1 MKRKLIAL
9 TLAALLIFSS
19 VTTLAAVENEGNV
32 IYVSPKGSDMNE
44 GTIDKPL
51 KSLKAAK
58 EKAATM
64 DNNQPLS
71 VVFRGGFYYINE
83 PVEFSLRDSGTEE
96 FPVRYMAYEGEK
108 PVFTSS
114 TKLDVSLFE
123 PVTDKAVLARIPEEA
138 RDYVLELDLTK
149 LGIYAPDVLWDKATG
164 SYAENWIDLYL
175 NGKTQQVAQWPNGM
189 MNYDIY
195 SKPISAGS
203 TSRTSTDGGS
213 FEVTTPR
220 IFRWTTADP
229 DQTMTMGY
237 FGNDYTYAGNMLK
250 SVDTEKMIVN
260 HTYGMTY
267 GIISARTRRYKVLNL
282 IEELDIPTEFFV
294 DRKTEKLYYYP
305 PYDLE
310 GSDLHLSINN
320 KFPLIRVDG
329 AEYINFENLEF
340 YGMHQAMNFANS
352 SDIKI
357 LGCTF
362 FGSRG
367 VMIDFTLDNRY
378 VGGIKKIGL
387 NETAYTANCKNFI
400 IDSCNFYDG
409 NVGMLNT
416 AMGDSTYLE
425 KSNSYVRNCFF
436 ERSSLVNG
444 NTTTVRMDNSC
455 GVNFVN
461 NSMHNLFFH
470 AIDYAGNYA
479 KIQYNEI
486 YNATR
491 DPHDAG
497 VIYHWRE
504 FTARANDI
512 AYNIIHDTDNKGIQD
527 TSSGTVGIYSD
538 GENSGNSI
546 HHNILWNNGNPIHHN
561 AGVTNDVSYNIMM
574 KARRKGMAFTYLNYI
589 YSADL
594 RAEAIPLLV
603 DIAPWWLEHFPELEY
618 EIYHAQ
624 NIKQGSHNTTI
635 NYNISDSKD
644 GSSPEGIATLLEYKN
659 NVIIDPVKDT
669 SMFVDY
675 DNNDF
680 RLKAGT
686 EFAKDFPDALTDENF
701 DYAWTG
707 VQVND
712 YRKTLPYF
720 NEENSPFYMT
730 YPRNGQSGIYTNEA
744 ALYWENARGADR
756 YTVTIAKDKEM
767 TDIVESTICEN
778 NYLEHLELED
788 NTTYYWTVE
797 AENYSVNSPSKW
809 KSISGVHSFS
819 TGKSLADTTLTV
831 HYMERMISDL
841 DKIVEG
847 TKEGEFPQGSKQK
860 IIDAVESAKKNI
872 SKNNITQEEVDEEL
886 ETLKKIHSEVAG
898 SMYIKTVGIS
908 DMMPDK
914 MNWRGLGIVSTGSE
928 NPMKFEY
935 DEENGILKMTAMV
948 DNQSA
953 ITDGLLSDKVVRKY
967 RMRINWN
974 GARTWMIF
982 GEKVNKDF
990 SVDPNYK
997 IDGMNAEGA
1006 GFGWNSNSIVVTGDF
1021 GGIEIHN
1028 RANKSTPIIETVT
1041 NNYVKDGEWFDLE
1054 MGSITTLTGD
1064 RYIVRMNGKELFNKP
1079 IENFTIGEPGKF
1091 YVCFPVKGM
1100 SMEIQNPDGFTESE
1114 PYMMVAPSGTVEAGK
1129 ELKVFDI
1136 ENKTAKDSWRAGVAE
1151 VETGADFVRAKAIDQ
1166 KAKSSLI
1173 YNAEEIYNSIVN
1185 FDTNFKELTYENPF
1199 VISMR
1204 ATNPDGDYISRGSDN
1219 YYFTIK
1225 PGYAEIFRTGNNSAT
1240 MIAKIKNNGIYKANE
1255 RTNIQAATVDCEGG
1269 TRVVLEING
1278 TRMIDV
1284 IDPNTTKESG
1294 YLAFWSDEGKEIEIL
1309 KPSMPP
1315 ITLDEVYLKPYVESG
1330 ALVVTQQQ
1338 AKKSAGEWTE
1348 SGVGVNGAPLAC
1360 NNQKAGPAALEYE
1373 LKAPNGIYDV
1383 YYWAGNTYTGD
1394 ENVKVTII
1402 SPYDGLNREFIISNR
1417 YSEVGWL
1424 YMGTYTTT
1432 DEVIR
1437 AKVEGSGEGD
1447 LRSGGFKLIKSTD
1460 TERLFSRLVY
1470 ENKGSV
1476 VLNTGKK
1483 MAFVN
1488 GQPTILNTEP
1498 VVVNGRTMVPIRF
1511 ISEAFGA
1518 TVKWDN
1524 ATSSATINADGHT
1537 LVFKLNQTAYT
1548 VDGTVKQLEQPLTT
1562 TNGRMMLPIRVISED
1577 LGKNVYWEETNSGL
1591 IIINDKEIVV
1601 QGLKDNIQAAIN
1613 YYLQ

>member
-9 TLAALLIFSS
+9 TLTALMVFSS
-19 VTTLAAVENEGNV
+19 VTALADVQNEGNV
-32 IYVSPKGSDMNE
+32 IYVSPSGSDMNE

-64 DNNQPLS
+64 NNNQPLS
-71 VVFRGGFYYINE
+71 VVFREGFYYINE
-83 PVEFSLRDSGTEE
+83 TVEFSMRDSGTEE
-96 FPVRYMAYEGEK
+96 FPIRYMAYEGER

-114 TKLDVSLFE
+114 KKLDVSLFE
-123 PVTDKAVLARIPEEA
+123 PVTDKEVLAKIPEEA
-138 RDYVLELDLTK
+138 RDYVLQMDLKK
-149 LGIYAPDVLWDKATG
+149 LGIYAPDILYDKAKGT
-164 SYAENWIDLYL
+164 YTENWIDLYL

-195 SKPISAGS
+195 NKPVSAGS

-213 FEVTTPR
+213 FEVATPR

-229 DQTMTMGY
+229 DQAMTMGY

-250 SVDTEKMIVN
+250 SVDTETMTVN
-260 HTYGMTY
+260 HAYGMTY
-267 GIISARTRRYKVLNL
+267 GIISAKTRRYKVLNL

-294 DRKTEKLYYYP
+294 DRKTETLYYYP

-320 KFPLIRVDG
+320 QFELIRADG
-329 AEYINFENLEF
+329 VSNVNFENLEF
-340 YGMHQAMNFANS
+340 YGMHQAMNFSNS
-352 SDIKI
+352 SNIKI

-362 FGSRG
+362 FGSRST
-367 VMIDFTLDNRY
+367 MIDFTLDSQTL
-378 VGGIKKIGL
+378 GGVRKIGL
-387 NETAYTANCKNFI
+387 TATANTAGCKDFI

-409 NVGMLNT
+409 NASMLNT
-416 AMGDSTYLE
+416 AMGDSAYLE

-470 AIDYAGNYA
+470 AIDYSGNYA

-512 AYNIIHDTDNKGIQD
+512 AYNIIHDTDNKGIQASD
-527 TSSGTVGIYSD
+527 SGTVGIYSD
-538 GENSGNSI
+538 GENSGNFI

-561 AGVTNDVSYNIMM
+561 SGVTNDVSYNIMM
-574 KARRKGMAFTYLNYI
+574 KARRKGMAFTYLNYV
-589 YSADL
+589 YSSPL
-594 RAEAIPLLV
+594 RAEAIPLLI

-618 EIYHAQ
+618 EAYFAE
-624 NIKQGSHNTTI
+624 NIQFGSPNTTI
-635 NYNISDSKD
+635 NYNISDSQD
-644 GSSPEGIATLLEYKN
+644 GSSPQGIATLLEYKN
-659 NVIIDPVKDT
+659 NIIIDPTKDT

-707 VQVND
+707 VQVNE

-730 YPRNGQSGIYTNEA
+730 YPRDGQGGIYSNKIS
-744 ALYWENARGADR
+744 LYWENARGADR
-756 YTVTIAKDKEM
+756 YEVTIAKDKEM
-767 TDIVESTICEN
+767 KDVVQTTSCEN
-778 NYLEHLELED
+778 NYLENVELEE
-788 NTTYYWTVE
+788 NQIYYWTVE

-809 KSISGVHSFS
+809 NSISGVRSFS
-819 TGKSLADTTLTV
+819 TGKAIADKTLTE
-831 HYMERMISDL
+831 HYMETMLSDL

-847 TKEGEFPQGSKQK
+847 TKEGEFPEGSKQK
-860 IIDAVESAKKNI
+860 LIDAVETAKKNI
-872 SKNNITQEEVDEEL
+872 SKNNITQKEVDDEL
-886 ETLKKIHSEVAG
+886 ENLKKIHSEIAG

-914 MNWRGLGIVSTGSE
+914 MKWHGLGVISWGSE

-935 DEENGILKMTAMV
+935 DEETGIFKMTAMV
-948 DNQSA
+948 NNHTA
-953 ITDGLLSDKVVRKY
+953 VTDGFLNDKVLRKY
-967 RMRINWN
+967 RMRISWN

-982 GEKVNKDF
+982 GEKVQKDF
-990 SVDPNYK
+990 SVDPNFI
-997 IDGMNAEGA
+997 IDGMNASGA
-1006 GFGWNSNSIVVTGDF
+1006 GYGWNSNSIVVTGDF
-1021 GGIEIHN
+1021 GGLEFHN
-1028 RANKSTPIIETVT
+1028 RTNKSTPIMDTIA
-1041 NNYVKDGEWFDLE
+1041 NNYIKDGEWFDIE

-1064 RYIVRMNGKELFNKP
+1064 RYIVRINGKEVYNKA
-1079 IENFTIGEPGKF
+1079 IESFVIGKPGRF
-1091 YVCFPVKGM
+1091 YVTFPIKGM

-1129 ELKVFDI
+1129 ELKAFTL
-1136 ENKTAKDSWRAGVAE
+1136 ENNTSKDKWKTNGAE
-1151 VETGADFVRAKAIDQ
+1151 IETGEDFVRAKATDGTT
-1166 KAKSSLI
+1166 KSSLI
-1173 YNAEEIYNSIVN
+1173 YNAEEIYNSIAN
-1185 FDTNFKELTYENPF
+1185 FDTNFTELTYENPF

-1204 ATNPDGDYISRGSDN
+1204 ATNPDGDYISRGSHN
-1219 YYFTIK
+1219 YYITIK
-1225 PGYAEIFRTGNNSAT
+1225 PGYAEILRTGNNSST
-1240 MIAKIKNNGIYKANE
+1240 MIAKVKNNGIYNAKE
-1255 RTNIQAATVDCEGG
+1255 RTNIQAGVVDTDGG

-1278 TRMIDV
+1278 TRMIDL
-1284 IDPNTTKESG
+1284 IDPNTTKDSG

-1309 KPSMPP
+1309 KPSMAT
-1315 ITLDEVYLKPYVESG
+1315 ITLEDKYNKPYVEKG
-1330 ALVVTQQQ
+1330 TLVVTQQE
-1338 AKKSAGEWTE
+1338 AKKSSDWTE
-1348 SGVGVNGAPLAC
+1348 SGIGVNGTPLAL
-1360 NNQKAGPAALEYE
+1360 NKQTGGAATLEYE
-1373 LKAPNGIYDV
+1373 LKAPNDIYDV

-1402 SPYDGLNREFIISNR
+1402 SPYDGLNREFTISNR
-1417 YSEVGWL
+1417 YSQVGWM

-1437 AKVEGSGEGD
+1437 ARVEGSGEGQ
-1447 LRSGGFKLIKSTD
+1447 LLSGGFKLIKSTD
-1460 TERLFSRLVY
+1460 NERLFSRLVY

-1488 GQPTILNTEP
+1488 GQPTLLSTEP
-1498 VVVNGRTMVPIRF
+1498 VVVNGSTLVPIRF

-1524 ATSSATINADGHT
+1524 ATSSAIVNADGHT
-1537 LVFKLNQTAYT
+1537 LVFKVNATSYT
-1548 VDGTVKQLEQPLTT
+1548 VDGVEKQLQQPATT
-1562 TNGRMMLPIRVISED
+1562 VNGRMMLPIRVISED

-1591 IIINDKEIVV
+1591 IIINDKDIVV